1 MDKYEE
7 SICSRLSLTIV
18 LLCIYGIDEN
28 ESFYKS
34 CQSLGRRN
42 QNRLLREIIFFRS
55 GIALQKIHKKIDT
68 ERRKII
74 FENFYDFI
82 QKSLKIDDGFFIY
95 DKINSYLNINLD
107 KFTFD
112 IIMKNSGFS
121 INNLS
126 EGDFLNLYN
135 MYFPMQL
142 SEFTLALDDIIE
154 YILASPQK
162 RKLMDIE
169 LNNLNLDNKSKKGC
183 LSILIVILLLFS
195 ILI

>member
-1 MDKYEE
+1 
-7 SICSRLSLTIV
+7 
-18 LLCIYGIDEN
+18 
-28 ESFYKS
+28 
-34 CQSLGRRN
+34 
-42 QNRLLREIIFFRS
+42 
-55 GIALQKIHKKIDT
+55 
-68 ERRKII
+68 
-74 FENFYDFI
+74 
-82 QKSLKIDDGFFIY
+82 
-95 DKINSYLNINLD
+95 
-107 KFTFD
+107 
-112 IIMKNSGFS
+112 
-121 INNLS
+121 
-126 EGDFLNLYN
+126 